1 MKVNYAGTVP
11 ISTLDWTGKAAV
23 TIFFRGCP
31 LRCPYCQN
39 HPYLEGPGLV
49 ELDFVKEKI
58 KTSKPFV
65 SAVVFSGGEPLM
77 QEAVIPLAEFA
88 KNIGLAVGI
97 HTNGCYPERAA
108 KLIERKLVDKLFIDI
123 KAPLDDPEL
132 YGKVAGCEVKGEG
145 IHPPGAGIHPP
156 MTPEEITEAIAK
168 TIEITDAS
176 GLELELR
183 TTVIKGFIGSE
194 KEISLIAAWVSEHV
208 KNKGAAYVLQQGI
221 PEHSL
226 QESLRETRALER
238 EELLKLG
245 EIAKDFLGKVRI
257 RTKEEGE
264 EVI

>member
-1 MKVNYAGTVP
+1 MVTAMKVNYAGTVP
-11 ISTLDWTGKAAV
+11 ISTLDWTGKSVV

-49 ELDFVKEKI
+49 ELDFVKEQI
-58 KTSKPFV
+58 KSSKPFV

-88 KNIGLAVGI
+88 KNLGLAVGV

-108 KLIERKLVDKLFIDI
+108 ELVERKLVDKFFIDV

-132 YGKVAGCEVKGEG
+132 YGKVAGWESYKRAGSAVKK
-145 IHPPGAGIHPP
+145 P
-156 MTPEEITEAIAK
+156 PEEITAAITK
-168 TIEITDAS
+168 TIEVADAS

-183 TTVIKGFIGSE
+183 TTAFRGFIGNE
-194 KEISLIAAWVSEHV
+194 KEISLIAAWISDHI
-208 KNKGAAYVLQQGI
+208 KNREVTYVLQQGI
-221 PEHSL
+221 PEHSM
-226 QESLRETRALER
+226 QEDLREIRVLER
-238 EELLKLG
+238 EELFELG
-245 EIAKDFLGKVRI
+245 KIAKGFLEKVRI

-264 EVI
+264 EII

>member
-39 HPYLEGPGLV
+39 HSYLEGPGLV

-58 KTSKPFV
+58 KISKPFV

-77 QEAVIPLAEFA
+77 QEAITSLAEFA
-88 KNIGLAVGI
+88 KSLGLAVGV
-97 HTNGCYPERAA
+97 HTNGCYPERVAELV
-108 KLIERKLVDKLFIDI
+108 KRKLVDKFFIDV

-132 YGKVAGCEVKGEG
+132 YGKVTGCENRGED
-145 IHPPGAGIHPP
+145 IHPSG
-156 MTPEEITEAIAK
+156 TPEEITEAVAK
-168 TIEITDAS
+168 TIEIADAS

-183 TTVIKGFIGSE
+183 TTVIRDFIGNE
-194 KEISLIAAWVSEHV
+194 KEISLIAAWISENV
-208 KNKGAAYVLQQGI
+208 KNREITYVLQQGV

-226 QESLRETRALER
+226 QEELRGIRILER

-245 EIAKDFLGKVRI
+245 EIAKDFLGEVRI

-264 EVI
+264 EII